1 MGKGK
6 RLKEQRAAERAVVRP
21 REVVR
26 HAYPPMPAPGPWLP
40 RWPHS
45 CEALR
50 QLAAD
55 REAARQALLDV
66 ECDIVQEVARERADG
81 ANWSEIG
88 GALGVSRQ
96 GARQRFGLDE

>member
-6 RLKEQRAAERAVVRP
+6 RLKQQRAAERAVVRP
-21 REVVR
+21 REVVH
-26 HAYPPMPAPGPWLP
+26 HAYPPMPAPNPWLP
-40 RWPHS
+40 RRHHP

-50 QLAAD
+50 KLAAD
-55 REAARQALLDV
+55 REAARQAVLDV
-66 ECDIVQEVARERADG
+66 AHYIAREVARERADG

>member
-6 RLKEQRAAERAVVRP
+6 RLKQQRAAERAVVRP
-21 REVVR
+21 REVVHR
-26 HAYPPMPAPGPWLP
+26 AYPPMTEPGPRLP
-40 RWPHS
+40 RRPHL

-55 REAARQALLDV
+55 REAARQTLLDV
-66 ECDIVQEVARERADG
+66 ESDIAQEVARERADG

>member
-6 RLKEQRAAERAVVRP
+6 RLKQQRAAERAVVRP
-21 REVVR
+21 REVVHR
-26 HAYPPMPAPGPWLP
+26 AYPPMTEPGPRLP
-40 RWPHS
+40 RRPHL

-66 ECDIVQEVARERADG
+66 ESDIEREVARERADG

>member
-6 RLKEQRAAERAVVRP
+6 RLKQQRAAQRAVVRP
-21 REVVR
+21 REVVHR
-26 HAYPPMPAPGPWLP
+26 AYPPMTEPGPRLP
-40 RWPHS
+40 RRPHL

-66 ECDIVQEVARERADG
+66 EGDIAQDVER
-81 ANWSEIG
+81 
-88 GALGVSRQ
+88 
-96 GARQRFGLDE
+96 

>member
-6 RLKEQRAAERAVVRP
+6 RLKQQRAAERAVVRP
-21 REVVR
+21 REVVH

-40 RWPHS
+40 RRLHS

-50 QLAAD
+50 KLAANRD
-55 REAARQALLDV
+55 AARQTLLDV
-66 ECDIVQEVARERADG
+66 EYDIAHEVARERADG

-96 GARQRFGLDE
+96 GARQRFGLDG

>member
-6 RLKEQRAAERAVVRP
+6 RLKQQRAAQRAVVRP
-21 REVVR
+21 RVVG
-26 HAYPPMPAPGPWLP
+26 HDAYPPMPAPDPWLP
-40 RWPHS
+40 RRPHL

-55 REAARQALLDV
+55 REAARQTLLDV
-66 ECDIVQEVARERADG
+66 ECNIAQEVARERADG

-88 GALGVSRQ
+88 DSLRISRQ

>member
-6 RLKEQRAAERAVVRP
+6 RLKQQRAAERAVVRP
-21 REVVR
+21 REVVHR
-26 HAYPPMPAPGPWLP
+26 AYPPMTEPSP
-40 RWPHS
+40 RFPRRPHS

-50 QLAAD
+50 KLAAE

-66 ECDIVQEVARERADG
+66 ECDIAQDVERERADG

-88 GALGVSRQ
+88 DSLRISRQ
-96 GARQRFGLDE
+96 GARQRFGLDQ

>member
-6 RLKEQRAAERAVVRP
+6 RLKQQRAAERAAVRP
-21 REVVR
+21 REVG
-26 HAYPPMPAPGPWLP
+26 HDAYPPMPAPNPWLP
-40 RWPHS
+40 RRHHP

-66 ECDIVQEVARERADG
+66 ECDIAQEVARERADG

-88 GALGVSRQ
+88 DSLRISRQ
-96 GARQRFGLDE
+96 GARQRFGLDQ

>member
-6 RLKEQRAAERAVVRP
+6 RLKQQRAAERAVVRQ
-21 REVVR
+21 REVVHR
-26 HAYPPMPAPGPWLP
+26 AYPPMTEPGPRSP
-40 RWPHS
+40 RRPHL

-66 ECDIVQEVARERADG
+66 ECDIAQEVARERADG

-96 GARQRFGLDE
+96 GARQRFGLDG

>member
-6 RLKEQRAAERAVVRP
+6 RLKQQRAAQRAVVRP
-21 REVVR
+21 RVVG
-26 HAYPPMPAPGPWLP
+26 HDAYPPMPAPDPWLP
-40 RWPHS
+40 RRPHL

-55 REAARQALLDV
+55 REAARQALVEVEHDIAQDV
-66 ECDIVQEVARERADG
+66 ERERADG

-88 GALGVSRQ
+88 DSLRISRQ
-96 GARQRFGLDE
+96 GARQRFGLDQ

>member
-6 RLKEQRAAERAVVRP
+6 RLKQQRAAERAVVRP
-21 REVVR
+21 REVVHR
-26 HAYPPMPAPGPWLP
+26 THPPTPASNPRLP
-40 RWPHS
+40 RRPHL
-45 CEALR
+45 CKALR

-66 ECDIVQEVARERADG
+66 EGDIAQEVARERADG

-88 GALGVSRQ
+88 GALGISRQ
-96 GARQRFGLDE
+96 GARQRLGLDE

>member
-21 REVVR
+21 RDVVR

-40 RWPHS
+40 RRHHP

-55 REAARQALLDV
+55 RDAARQAVLEV
-66 ECDIVQEVARERADG
+66 EHDIAQEAARERADG

-88 GALGVSRQ
+88 GALGISRQ
-96 GARQRFGLDE
+96 GARQRLGLDE